1 MQPASP
7 LLVVSLA
14 SLLLLF
20 AAALL
25 VRRKLT
31 RVQGAVGTSSA
42 LRPVSRM
49 LLLLLRFA
57 RLMRQLRF
65 LPCTCRHS
73 HNRLLCE
80 VAQKGVCVNEAY

>member
-14 SLLLLF
+14 LLLLLF

-31 RVQGAVGTSSA
+31 RVQGAVGTSPA
-42 LRPVSRM
+42 LRFVSRM

-65 LPCTCRHS
+65 LPCGST
-73 HNRLLCE
+73 NKLCFE
-80 VAQKGVCVNEAY
+80 IAV